1 MLSDTRKR
9 FNKEFRKNLDA
20 GNKTFEFEGKMYST
34 ETGPSM
40 PKNPPLP
47 PKRRGMTLDEAYEK
61 PSSSLP
67 EKYAPKKKE
76 SMPDIAP
83 MKTETGRLSEA
94 LSASNK
100 ARDKYARTQPTE
112 RNSRMLSDIQKTSSD
127 LYSAAEQ
134 RGQGYAK
141 GGMVRGCGKATKG
154 RGKGTMY

>member
-94 LSASNK
+94 VSASRK
-100 ARDKYARTQPTE
+100 ARDKYKESQPTG
-112 RNSRMLSDIQKTSSD
+112 RNSRMLEDIRKTTSD
-127 LYSAAEQ
+127 LNDAIEQ
-134 RGQGYAK
+134 RGYAK

>member
-9 FNKEFRKNLDA
+9 FNAEFRKNLDA
-20 GNKTFEFEGKMYST
+20 GNKTFEFEGKTYST
-34 ETGPSM
+34 ETAPPL

-47 PKRRGMTLDEAYEK
+47 PKRRGMSLDEAYEK
-61 PSSSLP
+61 SPKSLP
-67 EKYAPKKKE
+67 EKYAPEKKE
-76 SMPDIAP
+76 KMSDVAP
-83 MKTETGRLSEA
+83 MKSETGRLSEA

-100 ARDKYARTQPTE
+100 AREKYARTQPTE

-127 LYSAAEQ
+127 LYAAAEQ

-154 RGKGTMY
+154 RGKVRMY